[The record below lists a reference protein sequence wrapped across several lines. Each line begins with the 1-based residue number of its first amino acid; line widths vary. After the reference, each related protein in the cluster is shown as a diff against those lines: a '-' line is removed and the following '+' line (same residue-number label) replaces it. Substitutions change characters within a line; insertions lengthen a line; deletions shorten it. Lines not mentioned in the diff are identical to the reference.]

1 MISAAS
7 FPFQYIIIFDFSILC
22 LLLYVWLGGNFQP
35 ITELFDKIAQS
46 RNLAFP
52 AQSADSHTRQEWK
65 WLH

>member
-7 FPFQYIIIFDFSILC
+7 FPFQYIWFDFGVLLL
-22 LLLYVWLGGNFQP
+22 LLLYVWLSGIFQP

-52 AQSADSHTRQEWK
+52 AQSADSQARLEWR
-65 WLH
+65 